1 MMFENRILKM
11 NSWTELAELLSQLP
25 VIDRV
30 NDIKKQLDA
39 IRPLPTEVEGRVM
52 QKLRLEWNYHSN
64 AIEGNKLTYG
74 ETYSFLMYG
83 LTAKGKPFKDHL
95 DIKGHND
102 AIRFLTSLVKD
113 DSDLTEVDIR
123 GLHKMILV
131 ESYQSPAQTP
141 DGQATSKMIRV
152 GEYKQQPNH
161 VLTPTG
167 EIHYFATPEETPIKI
182 YELVQWYNT
191 ARQNKKIHP
200 SVLAAFVHHR
210 FVNIHPFDDGNGRLA
225 RILMNLILM
234 KNGYPPAIVRLKERS
249 DYYQALNQADRNE
262 YVPLVEFLA
271 EAVSDSMNLYLKA
284 TKGESIEDDADLD
297 KEIALFKG
305 SFEKTYKIKDK
316 QAIIDT
322 FQDVFLPIIK
332 IAELKFRQF
341 DDLFARKII
350 KYHCANM
357 IIHYSVGDYT
367 DKIIYDGDEMD
378 LGYFSLNNLDKIA
391 EKNFDKLGVSYNW
404 FDFNKFIN
412 YFAFSTNI
420 TISYKRLEYQIEFDG
435 EVFLSKSYDDN
446 VTDFEKNEIANKW
459 VRLTFEDL
467 KKKIE
472 EANKS

>member
-1 MMFENRILKM
+1 MMFENSILKM

-39 IRPLPTEVEGRVM
+39 IRPLQKEVEGRVM

-102 AIRFLTSLVKD
+102 AIAFLTSLVKD

-262 YVPLVEFLA
+262 YVPLVEFLG

-284 TKGESIEDDADLD
+284 AKGESIEDDADLD

-305 SFEKTYKIKDK
+305 SFERTYEIKDK
-316 QAIIDT
+316 NSVVKL
-322 FQDVFLPIIK
+322 FEDVLLPIAK
-332 IAELKFRQF
+332 IAEIKFSKF
-341 DDLFARKII
+341 DDLFSKREDVSYLMHK
-350 KYHCANM
+350 
-357 IIHYSVGDYT
+357 SWSYT
-367 DKIIYDGDEMD
+367 
-378 LGYFSLNNLDKIA
+378 
-391 EKNFDKLGVSYNW
+391 KNFSENTL
-404 FDFNKFIN
+404 FDVYQDWVQYLSIRIEWNHFNRLL
-412 YFAFSTNI
+412 TNI
-420 TISYKRLEYQIEFDG
+420 NFDTQ
-435 EVFLSKSYDDN
+435 LRCLLDIKSYCIEYSDQKTVLLTKFYGEFVSDL
-446 VTDFEKNEIANKW
+446 EKEKVASDW
-459 VRLTFEDL
+459 LRLTFEDL